1 MVSRSFAGDRVS
13 GSGGVAR
20 GFLDALER
28 FAALDR
34 SHDAPALRAG
44 LLAWLREA
52 QAAQPSMAL
61 VHQLSAR
68 ALAVADAAVARGDA
82 AADLRAHLA
91 ASCEAERSD
100 LARAMRDS
108 ANVAAQLVTARE
120 PWIATLS
127 SSESVLLA
135 LQALAADG
143 RRPHVL
149 VAESRP
155 RLEGRDMA
163 RALARSGLEAWLVAD
178 AALPLLLSQV
188 NAVWLGADAVT
199 DLGVVNKI
207 GSYTAALAAREH
219 GVPAWAIAV
228 RRKLLPGATPALG
241 IAEMP
246 PAEIW
251 EDPPEGVRPRNV
263 YFEMVPAALLRGVVV
278 EDGVLG
284 ATECVVAARDRSLP
298 VELAAATSPAGP
310 ASR

>member
-1 MVSRSFAGDRVS
+1 MTDAFTRDRSS

-28 FAALDR
+28 WAALDR
-34 SHDAPALRAG
+34 SGEPAALRAA
-44 LLAWLREA
+44 LLKWLREA

-61 VHQLSAR
+61 VHQLAAR
-68 ALAVADAAVARGDA
+68 ALAVADTAVARGDR

-91 ASCEAERSD
+91 ASCAAERHD
-100 LARAMRDS
+100 LEQAIAD
-108 ANVAAQLVTARE
+108 AAKTAAQLVTANE

-127 SSESVLLA
+127 ASEGVMAALLA
-135 LQALAADG
+135 LAKAG
-143 RRPHVL
+143 RKPRVL
-149 VAESRP
+149 VGEGRP
-155 RLEGRDMA
+155 RLEGRDTA
-163 RALARSGLEAWLVAD
+163 RELAAAGIEVWLVAD
-178 AALPLLLSQV
+178 AALPLLISQAS
-188 NAVWLGADAVT
+188 AVWLGADAVT
-199 DLGVVNKI
+199 EHGVVNKI

-228 RRKLLPGATPALG
+228 RKKLLPGGTGALG

-251 EDPPEGVRPRNV
+251 EDAPRGVRPRNV

-284 ATECVVAARDRSLP
+284 ATECAVAARDRELP
-298 VELAAATSPAGP
+298 AELAAPMGA
-310 ASR
+310 